1 MDSPSGSIEHI
12 ILQSLGDLGFDNP
25 VFRGQTFLLRDR
37 QLVGRR
43 FCFEGVEAVWLS
55 AEGRI
60 KFCNDQGE
68 LLRVVNLGDEQDRKA
83 A

>member
-1 MDSPSGSIEHI
+1 M
-12 ILQSLGDLGFDNP
+12 
-25 VFRGQTFLLRDR
+25 FRGQTFLLRNR

-55 AEGRI
+55 AEGQT
-60 KFCNDQGE
+60 KFYGEEGE
-68 LLRVVNLGDEQDRKA
+68 LLRVVNLAEEQTRKA